1 MTPCCRMD
9 DYDDF
14 VWVRL
19 TELAPK
25 GKKPRTAVR
34 MVSEFEWFTTVN
46 NEQFLLDLP
55 MLRTIP
61 PSGSGGYSP
70 GSLVGRVLHG
80 CTH

>member
-1 MTPCCRMD
+1 MD

-19 TELAPK
+19 TEIAPK
-25 GKKPRTAVR
+25 GQKPRTAVR

-46 NEQFLLDLP
+46 NEQFLLELP

-61 PSGSGGYSP
+61 QLLEAAAIPQALEWGAY
-70 GSLVGRVLHG
+70 
-80 CTH
+80 CTAALIEDIIP